1 MGEGLFSTLVRLG
14 GHDQHQTSQCASQP
28 KVPPHGDPP
37 LKALQ
42 LTEALRA
49 LLADQGSHEEQ
60 DILRRQVSGDTAQMI
75 LEWLARDE
83 VSAVS
88 HQSRHT
94 NITPDSTLH
103 HLTLVHETVLHHV
116 KDRNSTSGKST
127 STSSPSDHT
136 SEVCAGCFDTYILR
150 QKHNKKMLF
159 S

>member
-1 MGEGLFSTLVRLG
+1 MGEGLFSALVRLG
-14 GHDQHQTSQCASQP
+14 GHDQHQTSQSATQP
-28 KVPPHGDPP
+28 KVPPHGDPA
-37 LKALQ
+37 LKVLQ

-49 LLADQGSHEEQ
+49 LLADQGSHEER

-94 NITPDSTLH
+94 NITPDSTLKMK
-103 HLTLVHETVLHHV
+103 E
-116 KDRNSTSGKST
+116 DRNSTSRKSA

-136 SEVCAGCFDTYILR
+136 SEVCAGCFYTYILR
-150 QKHNKKMLF
+150 QKHNKKTFF

>member
-1 MGEGLFSTLVRLG
+1 MGEGLFSALVRLG
-14 GHDQHQTSQCASQP
+14 GHDQHQTSQSATQP
-28 KVPPHGDPP
+28 KVPPHGDPA
-37 LKALQ
+37 LKVLQ

-49 LLADQGSHEEQ
+49 LLADQGSHEER

-94 NITPDSTLH
+94 NITPDSTLKMK
-103 HLTLVHETVLHHV
+103 E
-116 KDRNSTSGKST
+116 DRNSTSRKST

-136 SEVCAGCFDTYILR
+136 SEVCAGCFYTYILR
-150 QKHNKKMLF
+150 QKHNKKTFF